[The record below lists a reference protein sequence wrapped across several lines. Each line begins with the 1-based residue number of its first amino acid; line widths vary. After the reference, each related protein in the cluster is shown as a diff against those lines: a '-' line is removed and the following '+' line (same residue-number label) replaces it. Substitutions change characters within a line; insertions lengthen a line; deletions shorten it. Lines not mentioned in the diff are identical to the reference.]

1 MRYDNFMENM
11 FFDPEHPDENP
22 IDLENLTYV
31 ASLKIPPVSTLII
44 LERTDLTAVEFLQR
58 SHY

>member
-1 MRYDNFMENM
+1 M
-11 FFDPEHPDENP
+11 FFDPENPDVSP
-22 IDLENLTYV
+22 VDLESLTDV
-31 ASLKIPPVSTLII
+31 ATLKIPSASPVII

>member
-1 MRYDNFMENM
+1 MQDI

-22 IDLENLTYV
+22 IDLENLTDV
-31 ASLKIPPVSTLII
+31 TTLKIPSVSSFTI
-44 LERTDLTAVEFLQR
+44 LERTDLTAMEYLQR